1 MGKKGL
7 KKRLSVEKRP
17 ISRTALKDVKER
29 ADANR
34 DAFNKAKVEKAAK
47 ETRKVQEAQLKFNVL
62 PPKKKAQLKTVA
74 TIITIDTEKDSNRK
88 PKKSLI
94 KRLNVTSSPKKYG
107 IARATANRHAA
118 TKAKV
123 HKAALQSEKVAAAKE
138 KANINKTKAA
148 EKIVSALAKAE
159 ANRNAVTTSKV
170 NKAAHESEKVEAAK
184 DKANTAEA
192 KAAKAKATARAATVK
207 IITVDVGKSP
217 NKKANKSLVTRLS
230 VTPMRTLAKLES
242 DLAKADANRDRAM
255 KAKTDK
261 AALVTKRIRA
271 IKAVSA
277 DEAKAAEKK
286 LEFTLAKAD
295 ANRNVFMKAKTDKA
309 ALISKKIKA
318 IKDQANTDEA
328 KAAEKLISALA
339 KAEANRDAV
348 TKAKANKAAHE
359 SEKVEAAKGKA
370 NTTKA
375 KAAKAKAE
383 LQAAAATIINVN
395 IAKRPNRKADKSLVQ
410 RLSVT
415 PMRNLKKLESNFVKA
430 ETNRDAVTKAK
441 VNKAAHE
448 SEKVEAAKDKA
459 NTAEA
464 KAAKAKA
471 EARAATVNIITV
483 DVGKSSKRKKASKGL
498 IKRLSKEIA
507 APTQEQL
514 EIEKS
519 KADKLKNAITQA
531 KVAKAHAESKKI
543 EVAKEKVA
551 KAQELKRNAILA
563 KHARKTGS
571 RS

>member
-1 MGKKGL
+1 MG
-7 KKRLSVEKRP
+7 
-17 ISRTALKDVKER
+17 
-29 ADANR
+29 
-34 DAFNKAKVEKAAK
+34 
-47 ETRKVQEAQLKFNVL
+47 
-62 PPKKKAQLKTVA
+62 
-74 TIITIDTEKDSNRK
+74 
-88 PKKSLI
+88 
-94 KRLNVTSSPKKYG
+94 
-107 IARATANRHAA
+107 
-118 TKAKV
+118 
-123 HKAALQSEKVAAAKE
+123 
-138 KANINKTKAA
+138 
-148 EKIVSALAKAE
+148 
-159 ANRNAVTTSKV
+159 
-170 NKAAHESEKVEAAK
+170 
-184 DKANTAEA
+184 
-192 KAAKAKATARAATVK
+192 
-207 IITVDVGKSP
+207 
-217 NKKANKSLVTRLS
+217 
-230 VTPMRTLAKLES
+230 
-242 DLAKADANRDRAM
+242 
-255 KAKTDK
+255 
-261 AALVTKRIRA
+261 
-271 IKAVSA
+271 
-277 DEAKAAEKK
+277 
-286 LEFTLAKAD
+286 
-295 ANRNVFMKAKTDKA
+295 
-309 ALISKKIKA
+309 SKKIKA

-339 KAEANRDAV
+339 
-348 TKAKANKAAHE
+348 
-359 SEKVEAAKGKA
+359 
-370 NTTKA
+370 
-375 KAAKAKAE
+375 
-383 LQAAAATIINVN
+383 
-395 IAKRPNRKADKSLVQ
+395 
-410 RLSVT
+410 
-415 PMRNLKKLESNFVKA
+415 KA